1 MSRPVALRAGGPVR
15 TVPVPGP
22 VRRAGRAGRVAPG
35 LVRPA
40 APEPPPENGATPPLE
55 EASAVY
61 QASALKVYSPVVSA
75 ADSTSA

>member
-1 MSRPVALRAGGPVR
+1 MSRPVALRA
-15 TVPVPGP
+15 
-22 VRRAGRAGRVAPG
+22 AWAPSAPSPAPSAAPEAPDASPPASSA
-35 LVRPA
+35 LRP
-40 APEPPPENGATPPLE
+40 PEPPPENGATPPLE